1 MSEQNEK
8 IEQPKHVVFRLAV
21 THTGDDEEP
30 MVAVRVT
37 ADGKEVTMPFALVLG
52 GLQLS
57 QVGDNP
63 MIRAAVAG
71 SLQQLAQNLALG
83 VIQQAQAASSRP
95 AEPPVEPPIVPAA

>member
-8 IEQPKHVVFRLAV
+8 LEQPKHVVFRLAV

-37 ADGKEVTMPFALVLG
+37 ADGKEVSMPFALVLG

-57 QVGDNP
+57 KVGDNP
-63 MIRAAVAG
+63 VIRAAVAG
-71 SLQQLAQNLALG
+71 ALQQLAQGLAIG
-83 VIQQAQAASSRP
+83 VIQQAQEAVAP
-95 AEPPVEPPIVPAA
+95 APAAPPAPPSE